1 MTDKPERKMKKK
13 IFDKWFW
20 SHCVSG
26 VKFILSGKPPV
37 PLSSTGV
44 QWCIAWCDQILLPWF
59 PGQAFFYNLVTDS
72 GSTANA
78 SVVSRPLLF
87 SSLPVIASSSV
98 SPLVLT
104 MMKET
109 GICSKIL
116 SCFSFQSHCLQPFLS
131 FDRGWVCSVPAPSEM
146 RWWMH
151 LYSILLQTQIVL
163 ATWIIWSFPLTVLW
177 FISQSSLRIHEHDS
191 FQTKLK
197 NAPQQH
203 IALTANEHLV

>member
-20 SHCVSG
+20 PQSVSG

-37 PLSSTGV
+37 PLSSAV

-59 PGQAFFYNLVTDS
+59 PSQTFSYIGWLMVAVLQMHQLWADLS
-72 GSTANA
+72 
-78 SVVSRPLLF
+78 
-87 SSLPVIASSSV
+87 SSLPVIASSAV

-104 MMKET
+104 VMKET

-131 FDRGWVCSVPAPSEM
+131 FGKGWVCSAPAPSEM

-151 LYSILLQTQIVL
+151 LHSILLPTRTVL
-163 ATWIIWSFPLTVLW
+163 AKWITRSFPLTVL
-177 FISQSSLRIHEHDS
+177 FHNSEQSQITWTQLLS
-191 FQTKLK
+191 T
-197 NAPQQH
+197 
-203 IALTANEHLV
+203 